1 MLPCAALS
9 PLAAAPAAAFP
20 AIIRAGALRA
30 DSRHGGSANDVGCGG
45 SSAFLLNHSPL
56 ARGLH
61 GWDHRRKQSLGRRS
75 EWVLVRAQGSSGNE
89 GEISD
94 EESFADVEKVRIRSG
109 DVETGGTGGTERN
122 ATDGLFHQLMDYFT
136 FKAVKTVL
144 QQLLEMNPSQYSFLY
159 DFTVN
164 NRIVDGSTYIRTLVQ
179 ERQELG
185 ERIMITRLD
194 LFTRWKKRYSH
205 SSMHDA
211 IKEQNLA
218 LLREHLLQTV
228 RFRAS
233 AARSRI
239 SSPRFHHSSP
249 LVALSPLKSA
259 SSARFSPLNARL
271 LRTPPHGATAASRGG
286 SARARGKGDGDADPR
301 ERAEPVEA
309 EIVGEDEWDQWRG
322 RGRAGGS
329 GMRGAQGGFS
339 AEEREMLR
347 RLGAEELP
355 PGWDSADVYLL
366 EENVPTVDD
375 SADGSHGS
383 EKYHIRNARRPDSHL
398 SSPAKTPSRCQPW
411 TIVLTGAVVVG
422 MSWVVLHFIFVT
434 LLVAAAIGVWW
445 LTFLVAYPAAY
456 KEMVQE
462 ERRRRGM

>member
-56 ARGLH
+56 ARGLR

-75 EWVLVRAQGSSGNE
+75 EWVQVRAQGSSGNE

-94 EESFADVEKVRIRSG
+94 EEYFADVEK
-109 DVETGGTGGTERN
+109 
-122 ATDGLFHQLMDYFT
+122 QLMDYFT

-218 LLREHLLQTV
+218 LLREHLLQTA

-366 EENVPTVDD
+366 EENVWASKPFW
-375 SADGSHGS
+375 
-383 EKYHIRNARRPDSHL
+383 
-398 SSPAKTPSRCQPW
+398 CQPW